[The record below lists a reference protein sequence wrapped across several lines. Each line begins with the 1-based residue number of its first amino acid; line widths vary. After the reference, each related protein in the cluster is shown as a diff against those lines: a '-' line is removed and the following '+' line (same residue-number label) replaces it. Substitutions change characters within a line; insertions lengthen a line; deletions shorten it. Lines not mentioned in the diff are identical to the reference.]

1 MEPSWSDDA
10 KDIVFIL
17 QNDQGRSMYIYNRL
31 KRTFL
36 KIKDSS
42 WEDIFRPVF
51 YNNYVLF
58 ESPYKGIDNILA
70 INLEDSQEYLLT
82 NRKLGAYY
90 PTLKDSEQSTVSSN
104 VEQQCHRAM
113 TVERCHVNLERAKHV
128 TVLCLTPQ

>member
-10 KDIVFIL
+10 KEIVFIL

-70 INLEDSQEYLLT
+70 INLENSQEYLLT

-90 PTLKDSEQSTVSSN
+90 PALKDSTTLLFSN
-104 VEQQCHRAM
+104 
-113 TVERCHVNLERAKHV
+113 
-128 TVLCLTPQ
+128 